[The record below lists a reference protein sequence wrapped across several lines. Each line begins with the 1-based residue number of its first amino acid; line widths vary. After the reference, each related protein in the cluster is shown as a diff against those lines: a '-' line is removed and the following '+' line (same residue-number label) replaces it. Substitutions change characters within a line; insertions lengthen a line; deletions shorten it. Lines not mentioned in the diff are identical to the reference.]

1 LIAYFDTSAY
11 VAIALDEEA
20 AAAVQA
26 VWDGAETV
34 VVSLLLYPEARSAI
48 ARARRNGRPVPF
60 EVDETGIVIEEA
72 MYSAH
77 VVTPTYRLVHE
88 AGELAEA
95 RALRGFDAV
104 HLASALQN
112 GPDTVVVTGD
122 KRLAAAARAE
132 GMVVLLAA

>member
-1 LIAYFDTSAY
+1 
-11 VAIALDEEA
+11 
-20 AAAVQA
+20 
-26 VWDGAETV
+26 
-34 VVSLLLYPEARSAI
+34 
-48 ARARRNGRPVPF
+48 
-60 EVDETGIVIEEA
+60 
-72 MYSAH
+72 
-77 VVTPTYRLVHE
+77 VHE

-132 GMVVLLAA
+132 GLVVLLAA